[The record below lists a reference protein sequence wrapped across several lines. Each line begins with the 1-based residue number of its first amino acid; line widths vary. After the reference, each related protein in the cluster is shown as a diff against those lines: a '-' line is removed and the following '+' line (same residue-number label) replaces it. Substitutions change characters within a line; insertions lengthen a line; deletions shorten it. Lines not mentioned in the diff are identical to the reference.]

1 MKTALLSALTA
12 AALLAACDDKKP
24 AADAPAASAAP
35 AASQATGAPVASGA
49 TAAKEAAKPVALDP
63 AQLAVFAAVPAK
75 IEAPAN
81 PITDDKVALGKTL
94 YFENRLSKNQDL
106 SCNSCHDLAK
116 YGVDNEK
123 TSKGH
128 KGQLGDRNS
137 PTTFHAAGHIKQF
150 WDGREATI
158 EDQALKPVQ
167 NPVEMALK
175 DEKAIE
181 TVLRSIPGYAPIFK
195 KAFPDDKE
203 PVTAAN
209 AAKAI
214 GAFERTL
221 VTPSR
226 FDKFLGGEA
235 TALTEEEKA
244 GLAKF
249 LDVGCATCHQGK
261 FVGGSQFEKL
271 GKAKPWTG
279 KTDDVGHM
287 KVTKDEAEKLVFK
300 VPSLRNIEKT
310 APYFH
315 DGSIA
320 TLDEAVKL
328 MARHQ
333 LGKELSDGDVK
344 SIVTFLKSLTG
355 DLPKDRIAKPE
366 LPPSGPKTPKPDPT

>member
-1 MKTALLSALTA
+1 MQKSLFVSGILV
-12 AALLAACDDKKP
+12 AALVAACDKGSEKKP
-24 AADAPAASAAP
+24 DAPAPSAAP
-35 AASQATGAPVASGA
+35 V
-49 TAAKEAAKPVALDP
+49 AAKEAVKPVSIDP
-63 AQLAVFAAVPAK
+63 AQLNNFGEVPAT
-75 IEAPAN
+75 IESPAN
-81 PITDDKVALGKTL
+81 PITDEKVALGRTL
-94 YFENRLSKNQDL
+94 YFENRLSKNHDL
-106 SCNSCHDLAK
+106 SCNSCHDLAR

-137 PTTFHAAGHIKQF
+137 PTTFHAAGHVKQF

-175 DEKAIE
+175 DEKQIVQ
-181 TVLRSIPGYAPIFK
+181 VLQSIPGYAPLFE
-195 KAFPDDKE
+195 KAFPGEKA
-203 PVTAAN
+203 PITAAN

-226 FDKFLGGEA
+226 FDKFLAGDQ
-235 TALTEEEKA
+235 TALSEDEKA

-249 LDVGCATCHQGK
+249 LDAGCATCHQGK
-261 FVGGSQFEKL
+261 YVGGSQFEKL
-271 GKAKPWTG
+271 GKAKAWAG
-279 KTDDVGHM
+279 KTDDIGRM
-287 KVTKDEAEKLVFK
+287 KVTKDEVDRLVFK

-315 DGSIA
+315 DGSVA
-320 TLDEAVKL
+320 TLEEAVKL

-333 LGKELSDGDVK
+333 LGKELADADVK
-344 SIVTFLKSLTG
+344 AITTFLKSLTG
-355 DLPKDRIAKPE
+355 DLPKDRITKPE
-366 LPPSGPKTPKPDPT
+366 LPPSGPKTPKPDPS

>member
-279 KTDDVGHM
+279 KTDDVGRM